1 MDHYV
6 TRGNE
11 ASLMSSTPYAFVLK
25 SANGGSKAGSFTP
38 NGDGTIRSSE
48 FDHNAFTG
56 SDPEHLQVVPSGSS
70 YGFGSDSRG
79 CLTLAFSGPP
89 SKIMFS
95 FVLGAK
101 NTSGVYLTGRIIEF
115 DDTTGGATNASGM
128 IHAQDPSSFTLSS
141 LKANYTFGLSG
152 GQPRFAIAGT
162 FANTAGVLFSGFVD
176 TSAGEFS
183 SGPLIGGSG
192 AISST
197 FSANGRT
204 TGTRTTSCASS
215 KVDFSKK
222 RRNDERLAAW
232 QFFG

>member
-1 MDHYV
+1 MRN
-6 TRGNE
+6 RGNE
-11 ASLMSSTPYAFVLK
+11 ASLISSTPTHLSSNRLTV
-25 SANGGSKAGSFTP
+25 GPKAAASLP
-38 NGDGTIRSSE
+38 MGDGTIRSGE

-89 SKIMFS
+89 SKIAFS

>member
-101 NTSGVYLTGRIIEF
+101 NTSGVYLTSRIIEF
-115 DDTTGGATNASGM
+115 DNTTGAATNASGM
-128 IHAQDPSSFTLSS
+128 IHAQDPSSFTLST
-141 LKANYTFGLSG
+141 LKANYAFGLSG
-152 GQPRFAIAGT
+152 GQRSVIAGT
-162 FANTAGVLFSGFVD
+162 FANSSGVLSSGFADVRRR
-176 TSAGEFS
+176 AEF
-183 SGPLIGGSG
+183 
-192 AISST
+192 
-197 FSANGRT
+197 
-204 TGTRTTSCASS
+204 
-215 KVDFSKK
+215 KVGFSKN
-222 RRNDERLAAW
+222 RRNDKRLAAW